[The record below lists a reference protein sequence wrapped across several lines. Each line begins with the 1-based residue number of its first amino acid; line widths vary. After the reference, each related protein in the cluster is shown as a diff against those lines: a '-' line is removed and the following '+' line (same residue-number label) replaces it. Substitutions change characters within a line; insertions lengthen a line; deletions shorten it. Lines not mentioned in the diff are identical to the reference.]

1 MAEEIVN
8 RVAQSKLRVI
18 DLEELYLKGPRV
30 VIDLKDWL
38 FEGLVLKEKDFRT
51 RVASHNW
58 TQYQNCFVAV
68 DCSNDAIIP
77 DWAFMLVT
85 IHLQPY
91 AKKIVAGNLETL
103 ETIIFQDLISEL
115 DVSVYENLPVI
126 VKGCS
131 HKPIPLNA
139 YVQLTQKLQMVAKS
153 IMFGEACSSV
163 PLYKKK

>member
-8 RVAQSKLRVI
+8 RVAQSKLKVI
-18 DLEELYLKGPRV
+18 DLEELYPKGARA
-30 VIDLKDWL
+30 VIDLKGWL
-38 FEGLVLKEKDFRT
+38 FEGLVLKEKDFR
-51 RVASHNW
+51 AALANHDW
-58 TQYQNCFVAV
+58 AQYQNCFVAIN
-68 DCSNDAIIP
+68 CSTDAIIP

-85 IHLQPY
+85 VYLQPY
-91 AKKIVAGNLETL
+91 AKKIVTGTLETL
-103 ETIIFQDLISEL
+103 ETLIFQDLISEL

-139 YVQLTQKLQMVAKS
+139 YVQLTQKLQTVAKS

-163 PLYKKK
+163 PLFKRK

>member
-1 MAEEIVN
+1 MAEEIIN
-8 RVAQSKLRVI
+8 RVAQSKLKVI
-18 DLEELYLKGPRV
+18 DLEELYPKNPRA

-38 FEGLVLKEKDFRT
+38 FEGIVLKEKDFRESL
-51 RVASHNW
+51 VNQNW
-58 TQYQNCFVAV
+58 SQYQNCFVAV

-77 DWAFMLVT
+77 DWAFMLVAT
-85 IHLQPY
+85 HLQPY
-91 AKKIVAGNLETL
+91 AKTIVAGNLETL

-115 DVSVYENLPVI
+115 DASVYKNLPVI

-139 YVQLTQKLQMVAKS
+139 YVQLIQKLQTVAKS

-163 PLYKKK
+163 PLYKRK

>member
-8 RVAQSKLRVI
+8 RVAQSKLKVI
-18 DLEELYLKGPRV
+18 DLEELYPKGIRV

-38 FEGLVLKEKDFRT
+38 FEGLVLKEKDFRET
-51 RVASHNW
+51 VANHDW
-58 TQYQNCFVAV
+58 AQYQNCFVAIN
-68 DCSNDAIIP
+68 CSTDAIIP

-85 IHLQPY
+85 VHLQPY
-91 AKKIVAGNLETL
+91 AKKIVAGNLESL
-103 ETIIFQDLISEL
+103 ETLIFQDLISEL

-139 YVQLTQKLQMVAKS
+139 YVSLTQKLQTVAKS

-163 PLYKKK
+163 PLFKRK

>member
-1 MAEEIVN
+1 MAEEIIN

-18 DLEELYLKGPRV
+18 DLEELYPKGPRV
-30 VIDLKDWL
+30 AIDLKDWL

-58 TQYQNCFVAV
+58 AQYIDCFVAV

-103 ETIIFQDLISEL
+103 ETIIFQDLISAL
-115 DVSVYENLPVI
+115 DVSIYEKLPVI

-139 YVQLTQKLQMVAKS
+139 YVQLTQKLQTVAKS

-163 PLYKKK
+163 PLYKRK

>member
-1 MAEEIVN
+1 MAEEIIN
-8 RVAQSKLRVI
+8 RVAQSKLKVV
-18 DLEELYLKGPRV
+18 DLEELYPKNPRV
-30 VIDLKDWL
+30 SIDLKEWL
-38 FEGLVLKEKDFRT
+38 FEGIALKEKDFRAT
-51 RVASHNW
+51 VANHDW

-68 DCSNDAIIP
+68 NCSNDAIIP
-77 DWAFMLVT
+77 DWAFMLVA

-91 AKKIVAGNLETL
+91 AQKIGAGNLETL
-103 ETIIFQDLISEL
+103 ETIIFQDLISEF

-139 YVQLTQKLQMVAKS
+139 YVQLTNKLQKVAKS

-163 PLYKKK
+163 PLFKRK

>member
-8 RVAQSKLRVI
+8 RVAQSKLKVI
-18 DLEELYLKGPRV
+18 DFEELYPKGIRV

-91 AKKIVAGNLETL
+91 AKKIVAGNLKTL

>member
-8 RVAQSKLRVI
+8 RVAQSKLKVI
-18 DLEELYLKGPRV
+18 DLEELYPKGARV

-38 FEGLVLKEKDFRT
+38 FEGLVLKEKDFR
-51 RVASHNW
+51 AALANHDW
-58 TQYQNCFVAV
+58 AQYQNCFVAIN
-68 DCSNDAIIP
+68 CSTDAIIP

-85 IHLQPY
+85 VYLQPY
-91 AKKIVAGNLETL
+91 AKKIVTGTLETL
-103 ETIIFQDLISEL
+103 ETLIFQDLISEL

-139 YVQLTQKLQMVAKS
+139 YVQLTQKLQTVAKS

-163 PLYKKK
+163 PLFKRK

>member
-8 RVAQSKLRVI
+8 RVAQSKLKVI
-18 DLEELYLKGPRV
+18 DLEELYPKGIRV

-38 FEGLVLKEKDFRT
+38 FEGLVLKEKDFRAS
-51 RVASHNW
+51 VANHDW
-58 TQYQNCFVAV
+58 AQYHNCFVAIN
-68 DCSNDAIIP
+68 CSTDAIIP

-91 AKKIVAGNLETL
+91 AKKIVAGNLESL
-103 ETIIFQDLISEL
+103 ETLIFQDLISEL
-115 DVSVYENLPVI
+115 DVSIYENLPVI

-139 YVQLTQKLQMVAKS
+139 YVYLTQKLQTVAKS

-163 PLYKKK
+163 PLFKRK

>member
-1 MAEEIVN
+1 MAEEIIN
-8 RVAQSKLRVI
+8 RVAQSKLKVI
-18 DLEELYLKGPRV
+18 DLEELYPIGTRV

-38 FEGLVLKEKDFRT
+38 FEGLVLKEKDFRAS
-51 RVASHNW
+51 VANHDW
-58 TQYQNCFVAV
+58 AQYNNFFVAIN
-68 DCSNDAIIP
+68 CSTDAIIP

-103 ETIIFQDLISEL
+103 ETLIFQDLISEL
-115 DVSVYENLPVI
+115 DVSFYENLPVI

-131 HKPIPLNA
+131 NKPIPLNA
-139 YVQLTQKLQMVAKS
+139 YVYLTQKLQTVAKS

-163 PLYKKK
+163 PLFKRK